1 MAIESEQLL
10 YVSLQCSENN
20 LNLCINTELVTPG
33 KGALVE
39 GNRLENVAEAQIS
52 LGTVYTFLQ

>member
-1 MAIESEQLL
+1 MAIESVQLL
-10 YVSLQCSENN
+10 YVSPQCSENN

-52 LGTVYTFLQ
+52 LGTV